1 MNQYMITRHSYT
13 MKYVYF
19 ILFLSLV
26 FSSCKK
32 DDIPASSFSEARYTI
47 SVTGKWS
54 SPDFAVPGGAHFT
67 TFVGMIHNSN
77 AWLWKDGSK
86 ASPGME
92 LLAEIGNGVTMLN
105 EIDSM
110 ITARNASSLLLFVA
124 PPTLIGNRMTSF
136 YCNSNYAQ
144 VSFASMLGPTPD
156 WFVGVSGINLYNK
169 NNWVADTTVNL
180 YAFDAGT
187 EDGDMFGYNNP
198 ATIPQQNIHI
208 LLASQATVLANGN
221 PVLVPIGTA
230 RFTKQ

>member
-1 MNQYMITRHSYT
+1 
-13 MKYVYF
+13 MKLNYY
-19 ILFLSLV
+19 ILIGCFA

-32 DDIPASSFSEARYTI
+32 DINTDISFSEARYTI

-54 SPDFAVPGGAHFT
+54 SPDFVVPGGAHFT

-77 AWLWKDGSK
+77 AWIWKDGLK

-92 LLAEIGNGVTMLN
+92 LLAEIGNGTTMLN

-124 PPTLIGNRMTSF
+124 PSTLIGTRMSSF

-169 NNWVADTTVNL
+169 KTWVTDTTVNL

-198 ATIPQQNIHI
+198 ATIPQQNIHV
-208 LLASQATVLANGN
+208 LQASQATVLANGN

-230 RFTKQ
+230 KFTKQ